1 MTSLVRKRGR
11 NEEAAMA
18 TAPLRV
24 CAPQSPYR
32 DFEIA
37 LADPEE
43 RTSPARVICSDA
55 ATGLIIGSPSI
66 APGRGDV
73 QQGIN
78 VDEVIRM
85 IGGAYRLASIAVDIG
100 ADEMERQSRRVA
112 DELRVRRR
120 LWRRRK
126 RPRTSPA

>member
-1 MTSLVRKRGR
+1 
-11 NEEAAMA
+11 MA

>member
-24 CAPQSPYR
+24 SAPQSLYR

-55 ATGLIIGSPSI
+55 GTGLIIGSPSI

-85 IGGAYRLASIAVDIG
+85 IVAVDIG
-100 ADEMERQSRRVA
+100 ADELKRQSRRVA

-120 LWRRRK
+120 LWRRRS

>member
-1 MTSLVRKRGR
+1 
-11 NEEAAMA
+11 MA

-24 CAPQSPYR
+24 SAPQSPYR
-32 DFEIA
+32 DCEIS
-37 LADPEE
+37 LADPED

-66 APGRGDV
+66 APGRGDG
-73 QQGIN
+73 QQDIS

-100 ADEMERQSRRVA
+100 ADELERRTRRIS
-112 DELRVRRR
+112 DELRLRRR
-120 LWRRRK
+120 LWRRR
-126 RPRTSPA
+126 RPARVPNLGRS